1 MTASTGGTREGV
13 APSNDRAEDDY
24 TELKAVLSNLGTPAP
39 SSPDDEHLAPG
50 RHYLAA
56 LAEGGWFVP
65 TWPTGSGGR
74 GATRS
79 EAARIRSVVRAH
91 PAPDL
96 YPFFVGLHMIGPTLL
111 QHGDRSQQDRWLGRI
126 ADGSDVWC
134 QMFSEPGAGSD
145 LANVST
151 RAVRT
156 DDGWRLDGQKVWTSR
171 GAYADWGLCLARTDP
186 DVPKHA
192 GLSMFVVPMKGAGV
206 TVRPLHQMNGDD
218 HFSEVFLDGVE
229 IGDDNRVGDVGGGWQ
244 IALTVLAFERSSI
257 AIATSSGGPKRRKSG
272 QRIPAWLQT
281 SADAGHL
288 ADPVRRDQAIA
299 VFVGAEVA
307 RLTSARA
314 TAQAKSTRGPGTE
327 GSGQK
332 LRLANSAKQRAYLLK
347 DLQGAEGMLTT
358 HRGHAAAMTA
368 PSLSLRGGTDEIQ
381 RNIIAERV
389 LGLPAEPRSDR
400 DVPWSASKRGA
411 V

>member
-1 MTASTGGTREGV
+1 LS
-13 APSNDRAEDDY
+13 APGQPFDDLDA
-24 TELKAVLSNLGTPAP
+24 LKALLSEIGAPAP
-39 SSPDDEHLAPG
+39 SRADEDVIQAG
-50 RHYLAA
+50 RQYLAA
-56 LAEGGWFVP
+56 LAGGGWFVP
-65 TWPTGSGGR
+65 DWPAESGGR
-74 GATRS
+74 GADKA
-79 EAARIRSVVRAH
+79 EVARIRAVVRSH

-111 QHGDRSQQDRWLGRI
+111 RHGDQAQQDRWLRPI
-126 ADGSDVWC
+126 ADGSNIWC

-151 RAVRT
+151 RAVRRES
-156 DDGWRLDGQKVWTSR
+156 DWVLDGQKVWTSR
-171 GAYADWGLCLARTDP
+171 GSYADYGLCLARTDP

-192 GLSMFVVPMKGAGV
+192 GLTMFVVPMKAPGV
-206 TVRPLHQMNGDD
+206 TVRPLHQMNGDM

-229 IGDDNRVGDVGGGWQ
+229 IADDNRVGAVGDGWK
-244 IALTVLAFERSSI
+244 IALTVLALERSSI
-257 AIATSSGGPKRRKSG
+257 AMSAGGPKRRKAS
-272 QRIPAWLQT
+272 RRVPEWLQT
-281 SADAGHL
+281 AADAGL
-288 ADPVRRDQAIA
+288 LDDPVRRHQAIA
-299 VFVGAEVA
+299 VYIDAEVA

-314 TAQAKSTRGPGTE
+314 AARAKSGGAPGTE

-332 LRLANSAKQRAYLLK
+332 LRLASTAKRRAYLIK

-358 HRGHAAAMTA
+358 HRGHDAAITA
-368 PSLSLRGGTDEIQ
+368 PSLSIRGGTDEIQ

-400 DVPWSASKRGA
+400 DIPWSASKRGA

>member
-1 MTASTGGTREGV
+1 VTAPPQEPDGGAAV
-13 APSNDRAEDDY
+13 HDVDDGY
-24 TELKAVLSNLGTPAP
+24 AALRAVLSTAGARASSRADEEVIRAGREYLG
-39 SSPDDEHLAPG
+39 
-50 RHYLAA
+50 A
-56 LAEGGWFVP
+56 LADGGWFVP
-65 TWPTGSGGR
+65 TWPAGTGGR
-74 GATRS
+74 GSGKS
-79 EAARIRSVVRAH
+79 EAARIRSIVRGY

-111 QHGDRSQQDRWLGRI
+111 QHGEQAQQERWLRRI
-126 ADGSDVWC
+126 ADGSDIWC

-156 DDGWRLDGQKVWTSR
+156 EAGWSLDGQKVWTSR
-171 GAYADWGLCLARTDP
+171 GSYATFGLCLARTDP

-192 GLSMFVVPMKGAGV
+192 GLTMFVVPMKAPGV

-229 IGDDNRVGDVGGGWQ
+229 IGDDLRVGEVGEGWK

-257 AIATSSGGPKRRKSG
+257 AVAVSASGPKRRQG
-272 QRIPAWLQT
+272 NRRVPEWLQAA
-281 SADAGHL
+281 ADAGQL
-288 ADPVRRDQAIA
+288 DDPVRRDEAVA
-299 VFVGAEVA
+299 VFVAAEAA

-314 TAQAKSTRGPGTE
+314 AARAKSTGAPGAE

-332 LRLANSAKQRAYLLK
+332 LRLANLAKQRAYLIK
-347 DLQGAEGMLTT
+347 DLQGAEGMLTS
-358 HRGHAAAMTA
+358 HRGHDAAMTA

-400 DVPWSASKRGA
+400 DIPWSASKRGA

>member
-1 MTASTGGTREGV
+1 MTASGRATDEDV
-13 APSNDRAEDDY
+13 AAQNRGLDEDYAD
-24 TELKAVLSNLGTPAP
+24 LKAVLAGLAASEP
-39 SSPDDEHLAPG
+39 STIDDEHLDPG
-50 RHYLAA
+50 RNYLGA

-65 TWPTGSGGR
+65 TWPAGMGGR
-74 GATRS
+74 GADKA
-79 EAARIRSVVRAH
+79 EAARIQSLTRAQ

-111 QHGDRSQQDRWLGRI
+111 QYGNQHQQARWLKRI
-126 ADGSDVWC
+126 ADGRDIWC

-156 DDGWRLDGQKVWTSR
+156 EGGWRLDGQKVWTSR
-171 GAYADWGLCLARTDP
+171 AAYADWGLCLARTDP
-186 DVPKHA
+186 DVVKHA
-192 GLSMFVVPMKGAGV
+192 GLSMFVVPMKSAGV

-218 HFSEVFLDGVE
+218 HFSEVFLDSVE
-229 IGDDNRVGDVGGGWQ
+229 IGDENRLGEVGAGWQ

-257 AIATSSGGPKRRKSG
+257 AVSASSGRGTRRDSG
-272 QRIPAWLQT
+272 QRAPAWLRT
-281 SADAGHL
+281 SADAGL
-288 ADPVRRDQAIA
+288 LDDPVRRDEAIA
-299 VFVGAEVA
+299 VFINAEVA

-314 TAQAKSTRGPGTE
+314 AAQAKKRRGPGTE

-332 LRLANSAKQRAYLLK
+332 VRLANSAKQRAYLLK

-358 HRGHAAAMTA
+358 HRGHDAAMTA

-389 LGLPAEPRSDR
+389 LGLPPEPRSDR
-400 DVPWSASKRGA
+400 DVPWSVSKRGLA
-411 V
+411 